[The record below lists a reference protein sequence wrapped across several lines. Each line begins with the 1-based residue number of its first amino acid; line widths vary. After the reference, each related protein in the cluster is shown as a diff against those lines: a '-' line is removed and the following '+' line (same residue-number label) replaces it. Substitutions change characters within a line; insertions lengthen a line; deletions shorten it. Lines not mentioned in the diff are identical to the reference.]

1 MSKLTRRPPAP
12 AAEHIAHSILALR
25 GHKIL
30 LDTELARLY
39 GVPTK
44 RLNEQVRRNRE
55 RFPEDFMFQVNA
67 EEFEALR
74 SQFATSN
81 AAPGRGGRR
90 YRPYAFTEHGA
101 LMAANVLNS
110 ARAIEVSVYVVRAFM
125 RLRETLAA
133 HKDLAKTLQQLE
145 KKTEALTLQ
154 HDTLAANTRAQF
166 KQVSRQ
172 PPAQKQAPQWDS
184 FCQMVLQQPMLLIRW
199 KRCSAIPILPFS
211 LVFQRGARVAC
222 IIVHL
227 PWGAQHPI

>member
-1 MSKLTRRPPAP
+1 VSKLTRRPPVP
-12 AAEHIAHSILALR
+12 AAEDIAHSIVALR

-166 KQVSRQ
+166 KQVFDALRALMT
-172 PPAQKQAPQWDS
+172 PPEPK
-184 FCQMVLQQPMLLIRW
+184 
-199 KRCSAIPILPFS
+199 KRPIGF
-211 LVFQRGARVAC
+211 VTNKEK
-222 IIVHL
+222 
-227 PWGAQHPI
+227 

>member
-1 MSKLTRRPPAP
+1 VSKLTRRPPVPAP
-12 AAEHIAHSILALR
+12 EDIAHSIVALR

-166 KQVSRQ
+166 KQVFGALRALMT
-172 PPAQKQAPQWDS
+172 PAEPK
-184 FCQMVLQQPMLLIRW
+184 
-199 KRCSAIPILPFS
+199 KRPIGFVTS
-211 LVFQRGARVAC
+211 KEK
-222 IIVHL
+222 
-227 PWGAQHPI
+227 

>member
-1 MSKLTRRPPAP
+1 VSKLTRRPPAP
-12 AAEHIAHSILALR
+12 AAEDIAHSILALR

-55 RFPEDFMFQVNA
+55 RFPEDFMFRVNA

-154 HDTLAANTRAQF
+154 HDTLAANTRVQF
-166 KQVSRQ
+166 KQVFDALRALMT
-172 PPAQKQAPQWDS
+172 PPEPK
-184 FCQMVLQQPMLLIRW
+184 
-199 KRCSAIPILPFS
+199 KRPIGFVTS
-211 LVFQRGARVAC
+211 KEK
-222 IIVHL
+222 
-227 PWGAQHPI
+227 

>member
-74 SQFATSN
+74 SQVATSN

-166 KQVSRQ
+166 KQVFDALRALMT
-172 PPAQKQAPQWDS
+172 PPEPK
-184 FCQMVLQQPMLLIRW
+184 
-199 KRCSAIPILPFS
+199 KRPIGFVTS
-211 LVFQRGARVAC
+211 KEK
-222 IIVHL
+222 
-227 PWGAQHPI
+227 

>member
-12 AAEHIAHSILALR
+12 AAEHIAQSILALR

-74 SQFATSN
+74 SQFATSK

-166 KQVSRQ
+166 KEVFDALRALMA
-172 PPAQKQAPQWDS
+172 PPEPK
-184 FCQMVLQQPMLLIRW
+184 
-199 KRCSAIPILPFS
+199 KRPIGFVTS
-211 LVFQRGARVAC
+211 KEK
-222 IIVHL
+222 
-227 PWGAQHPI
+227 